1 MFNSRSMTAFILTLG
16 FGAAIVTA
24 CDTQSERH
32 NGGGVT
38 APSPAATMFPT
49 PSPTVSSAAALTPF
63 DKEFVMD
70 AARDGM
76 MEVQMGNAAARNAAS
91 NEVKR
96 FGQRVATDH
105 SQLSQ
110 SLRSLASNLNIE
122 LPQELEP
129 EQRNLVGRLQNLS
142 GKVFDSEYIK
152 VMIDGHMKDIPE
164 FERAANQAT
173 NPEIK
178 QFASQAL
185 PILRDHLKM
194 ARDIAGKL
202 GVKFPQGQ

>member
-1 MFNSRSMTAFILTLG
+1 MFNSRGMTAFILTLS
-16 FGAAIVTA
+16 FGAVIVTA

-38 APSPAATMFPT
+38 APSPAATMIPA
-49 PSPTVSSAAALTPF
+49 PTVSPEAALTPF
-63 DKEFVMD
+63 DREFMAN
-70 AARDGM
+70 AARSGM
-76 MEVQMGNAAARNAAS
+76 MEVQLGNAAARSAAS

-110 SLRSLASNLNIE
+110 TLRRLAATLNIE

-129 EQRNLVGRLQNLS
+129 EQRNMVSRVGNLS
-142 GKVFDSEYIK
+142 GKAFDSEYMK
-152 VMIDGHMKDIPE
+152 MMIDDHMKDIPE
-164 FERAANQAT
+164 FERAASQTA
-173 NPEIK
+173 NPEIR
-178 QFASQAL
+178 QYASQAL
-185 PILRDHLKM
+185 PMLRDHLKM

-202 GVKFPQGQ
+202 GVKLPQGQ